1 MTQLFVDHFRQ
12 QAVPC
17 AIWLSA
23 IVLTGSA
30 LFGQDSIGFRFT
42 PKDPDLQQAG
52 SRIVTLQEVH
62 HIVPKKALKELEK
75 ARRARAERRTGDAI
89 CHLNEAIRIDP
100 EFIAARNDLAV
111 IYLTAAKPEPAVAQL
126 EEAVQID
133 SKNAILFTNLCLG
146 YNMLHKFDAAE
157 HAIRLAVDLNR
168 TGVLEHLFLGLIL
181 VAQRKFTEE
190 ALQCLER
197 AYDEYP
203 EAHLLAARVLMA
215 RGDSNMVKY
224 QLQAYLATSDQKNRA
239 VATRW
244 LSQFDQSD

>member
-1 MTQLFVDHFRQ
+1 MTQLFLDHFRL
-12 QAVPC
+12 QAVRR

-23 IVLTGSA
+23 ILSTGPA

-42 PKDPDLQQAG
+42 PKEPDQVPAG
-52 SRIVTLQEVH
+52 SSIVTFQELH
-62 HIVPKKALKELEK
+62 HIVPKKALKELER
-75 ARRARAERRTGDAI
+75 ARRARAERHTDDAI
-89 CHLNEAIRIDP
+89 RHLNEAIHIDP

-133 SKNAILFTNLCLG
+133 RNNSILFTNLCLG
-146 YNMLHKFDAAE
+146 YNMLQKFDAAE

-168 TGVLEHLFLGLIL
+168 TGVLERLFLGLIL

-215 RGDSNMVKY
+215 RGSSKMVKS
-224 QLQAYLATSDQKNRA
+224 QLQAYLATSDMKNRA
-239 VATRW
+239 LATRW
-244 LSQFDQSD
+244 LSSIDQSE